1 MKTQYYVSSSL
12 DGFIA
17 TQDDSLDW
25 LFPLGDIEQTSYP
38 AFFADVGAIAMGSA
52 TYEWILRN
60 AQAVSEQTGSAWPY
74 TQPAWVFTTRT
85 LPSIEGANVVFAQGD
100 VRAIHEQMRAAAGD
114 KNVWVMGGGE
124 LAGQF
129 HDAGLLDEIIVTI
142 GSATLGSGKPVFPRQ
157 VLSPGLALES
167 VSQVGSGFAELTYRV
182 NR

>member
-74 TQPAWVFTTRT
+74 TQPTWVFTTRT
-85 LPSIEGANVVFAQGD
+85 LPVLDGANVVFAQGD

-157 VLSPGLALES
+157 LLSPGLALQS